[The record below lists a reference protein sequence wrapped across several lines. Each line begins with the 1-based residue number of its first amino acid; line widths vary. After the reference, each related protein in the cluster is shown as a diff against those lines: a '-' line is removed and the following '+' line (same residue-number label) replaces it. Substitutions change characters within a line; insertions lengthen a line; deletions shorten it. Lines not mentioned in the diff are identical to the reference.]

1 MRLWHYKLIKYLPRQ
16 QLVAQ
21 WRELNSIFAKQD
33 NHILINYLYEYD
45 KNDLINYAHLVLEEF
60 SSRGYHIN
68 SFSKFLNYFN
78 GTQVVKNPNP
88 FKNHH
93 NDEYLKICAWN
104 LYEKY
109 IRGQEGFTEESI
121 QFIKNII
128 FEGE

>member
-45 KNDLINYAHLVLEEF
+45 KNDLINYTHLVLEEF

-68 SFSKFLNYFN
+68 SFSKFLTNDK
-78 GTQVVKNPNP
+78 TVSP
-88 FKNHH
+88 FPL
-93 NDEYLKICAWN
+93 EFTPFFLC
-104 LYEKY
+104 LP
-109 IRGQEGFTEESI
+109 GFITV
-121 QFIKNII
+121 
-128 FEGE
+128 